1 MRIIAGTY
9 RGRTI
14 EGPPSDKTRPILDR
28 AKTVLFDMLGTR
40 LAVPGRLPSIAV
52 LDLFCGTGTIGIEA
66 LSRGARYC
74 RFVEQHRET
83 VAVLRHN
90 LDVLRVGTGAEISIG
105 DATAGHFPP
114 PPPDENDAAQYEL
127 VFVDPPYRMIERM
140 QPTRAIRD
148 LLQKLASSAIISPSA
163 IIVVRHESSGGPRP
177 DLSPLVEA
185 DAREVGKMWLRFMV
199 RPDAPRNG
207 ASADT
212 DKDVS

>member
-40 LAVPGRLPSIAV
+40 LAVPGRLPPIAV
-52 LDLFCGTGTIGIEA
+52 LDLFSGTGTIGIEA

-83 VAVLRHN
+83 VAVLRRN
-90 LDVLRVGTGAEISIG
+90 LDTLRIGPGAEISTG
-105 DATAGHFPP
+105 DATAGYFPP
-114 PPPDENDAAQYEL
+114 PSPDENGVAQYEL

-148 LLQKLASSAIISPSA
+148 LLEKLASSSTVSRSA
-163 IIVVRHESSGGPRP
+163 IIVVRHESSGGPTP
-177 DLSPLVEA
+177 DLSPLVEL

-199 RPDAPRNG
+199 RPDAPRSG
-207 ASADT
+207 LSADT

>member
-40 LAVPGRLPSIAV
+40 LAVPGKLPPIAV

-66 LSRGARYC
+66 LSRGVRYC
-74 RFVEQHRET
+74 CFVEQHRET
-83 VAVLRHN
+83 VAVLRRN
-90 LDVLRVGTGAEISIG
+90 LDALRAGPEAEIRAGS
-105 DATAGHFPP
+105 ATAGNVPP
-114 PPPDENDAAQYEL
+114 PSPDENGIAQYEL
-127 VFVDPPYRMIERM
+127 VFVDPPYRMIDRI
-140 QPTRAIRD
+140 QPTPAIRD
-148 LLQKLASSAIISPSA
+148 LLQTLASSSAVSPSA
-163 IIVVRHESSGGPRP
+163 IIVVRHEAAGGPRP
-177 DLSPLVEA
+177 DLSPLIEI

-199 RPDAPRNG
+199 RPDAPRDG

-212 DKDVS
+212 GKDVS